1 MPEGISYPIRGSAYS
16 MTVAA
21 EEVLCRHRSA
31 YQLIEIFETE
41 AFGRMLLLDGHVQLA
56 ERDEAAYHE
65 TLVHMPLLSLHQ
77 PKSALVIGGGDG
89 GVIRELV
96 KHPVLSRIVMVDIDQ
111 DVIECCRRFLPSLS
125 ADSFEDPRVE
135 LIIADAFAWLEEC
148 DEQFDL
154 VISDIT
160 HSFEAE
166 GVVVSQALTT
176 ERFFAQIAQRVAPR
190 GMFAVQADNPVF
202 CREETDL
209 ALAAMASAFPAA
221 GEAWAIV
228 PSFGGFSSVVWGGS
242 PILPHCPNPGFLR
255 DSCRHLTPEI
265 WAAGCSAMPFAPTRT
280 PDRS

>member
-1 MPEGISYPIRGSAYS
+1 MAEPISYPIRGSAYS

-65 TLVHMPLLSLHQ
+65 TLVQMPLLSLDS
-77 PKSALVIGGGDG
+77 PASALVIGGGDG
-89 GVIRELV
+89 GVIREMA
-96 KHPVLSRIVMVDIDQ
+96 KHPGLKRIVMVDIDQ

-125 ADSFEDPRVE
+125 AGAFEDPRVE
-135 LIIADAFAWLEEC
+135 LIIADAFAWLAEC

-160 HSFEAE
+160 HSFEDE

-176 ERFFAQIAQRVAPR
+176 ERFFAQIAQRVAPK

-202 CREETDL
+202 CREETDG
-209 ALAAMASAFPAA
+209 ALAAMAAAFPSA
-221 GEAWAIV
+221 GEAWAMV
-228 PSFGGFSSVVWGGS
+228 PSFGGFSAVVWGGA
-242 PILPHCPNPGFLR
+242 PIRSECPDPGFLQA
-255 DSCRHLTPEI
+255 SCRHLTPEL
-265 WAAGCSAMPFAPTRT
+265 WAAYAAAMPFAPTRA
-280 PDRS
+280 PGR